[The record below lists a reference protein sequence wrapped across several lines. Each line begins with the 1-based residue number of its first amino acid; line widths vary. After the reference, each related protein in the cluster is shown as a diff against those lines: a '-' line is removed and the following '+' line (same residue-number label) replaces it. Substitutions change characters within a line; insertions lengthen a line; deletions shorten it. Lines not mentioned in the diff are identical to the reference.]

1 MFSCMYKKP
10 RTLYKRFFFY
20 GYIVIFEF
28 DDSPAAQVFDML
40 CMEADRFLFIRL
52 FFDFELVDPCLD
64 ACRDLFHLLLFLVV
78 VWFRSGLPEIRIM
91 LVFRFVYGLGPACLL
106 GSCIFQM
113 FLLCGILFI
122 FIMLPFQ
129 FVIPDFTVLII
140 VSRIHLYRMLFD
152 CPHFIR

>member
-1 MFSCMYKKP
+1 
-10 RTLYKRFFFY
+10 
-20 GYIVIFEF
+20 
-28 DDSPAAQVFDML
+28 
-40 CMEADRFLFIRL
+40 
-52 FFDFELVDPCLD
+52 
-64 ACRDLFHLLLFLVV
+64 
-78 VWFRSGLPEIRIM
+78 SGLPEIRIM

-152 CPHFIR
+152 CPHFIRHPVYNIPAMGGAAFVARPSLEVPGLPAV